1 MNVLLIDDEP
11 FYYKLLSK
19 PMKEGGHEFVYSK
32 TGKDGLAKIS
42 AKKPDVIIVD
52 LRLPDMSGHEILER
66 LRRDADFNS
75 IPVIVITAK
84 NELGDKLK
92 AFELGADDYLVKP
105 FQPEELVARMRILA
119 RRGRA
124 MQIVS
129 QMERSD
135 EKYTTTLVVHSLR
148 GGVGCTSVAVNLALA
163 LNQVWAKPS
172 ILMDTV
178 LSAGQ
183 VAMMLNAKPRITWED
198 LAEVEN
204 KELDE
209 DMVNTVALKHESGL
223 FYVAAPRSPIA
234 LDTFSDGFWR
244 MALDAV
250 TKQYEFVV
258 IDTAH
263 DFTDVTIQM
272 LNAASSI
279 VLVIAPEMGSL
290 RAAMSALDIYDRLGF
305 AKDSIQMVLNRTSSV
320 GGIRKSQI
328 EKVLGRP
335 VEFELPY
342 EPEEVIRAVNFGE
355 PFLLTKPE
363 LPISE
368 RIEEM
373 AYQLSHEVHK
383 NLPPP
388 APTEAWKRVTRRLEG
403 DQK

>member
-32 TGKDGLAKIS
+32 NGKDGLAKIS

-84 NELGDKLK
+84 SELGDKLK

-129 QMERSD
+129 QMERAD
-135 EKYTTTLVVHSLR
+135 ESYTTTVAVHSLR
-148 GGVGCTSVAVNLALA
+148 GGVGCTSLAVNLALA
-163 LNQVWAKPS
+163 MNQIWAQPS
-172 ILMDTV
+172 ILLDTV

-198 LAEVEN
+198 LADVEN

-209 DMVNTVALKHESGL
+209 ETLSTLALKHSSGL

-244 MALDAV
+244 MALEAV
-250 TKQYEFVV
+250 TKQYDFVV
-258 IDTAH
+258 IDTGH

-279 VLVIAPEMGSL
+279 VLMMAPEMSSL
-290 RAAMSALDIYDRLGF
+290 RAAMSAMDIYNRLGF
-305 AKDSIQMVLNRTSSV
+305 LKDSVTLVLNKTSSV

-328 EKVLGRP
+328 EKVLDHP
-335 VEFELPY
+335 VDFELPY
-342 EPEEVIRAVNFGE
+342 EPEEVMRAVNFGE
-355 PFLLTKPE
+355 PFILNKPE
-363 LPISE
+363 LAISE

-373 AYQLSHEVHK
+373 AYHLSHDMHK
-383 NLPPP
+383 NLPPA
-388 APTEAWKRVTRRLEG
+388 APTEAWKRVTKRLEE
-403 DQK
+403 DKK